1 MDDTDLAEI
10 RDRLSSI
17 EEMVGDLCVALG
29 ATPRTSAPTVAA
41 RSVAPA
47 PVTAT
52 PAAAAAAPTPVEP
65 AAVPVPALTATPRP
79 ESAHRPSP
87 PPTATVPPMKP
98 AAARSGEPTTPATG
112 PTRTTEELL
121 GGRGLAIV
129 GGLAVLIGIVFFV
142 AVAIRNGMLPPSL
155 RMILAAIGSA
165 ALVVGAER
173 VHRRGLDSTL
183 SGVLAVV
190 GLLGGFATMLGS
202 INHFDLI
209 PHQSSLVIAPLIG
222 AAALWCG
229 HRCGL
234 RFLIALGAILAI
246 VGPIASQIDPSPA
259 LSVYTFGVFVLAGA
273 LALHFGWQ
281 ELWPLGAIGVAIT
294 WAPWF
299 SREWY
304 TYDTAAVGIAALC
317 LVLVA
322 NVAIAVASD
331 GRWSTT
337 STPTPLAIA
346 VLPAATA
353 GVALGGVELFH
364 TVHAGEHAQNWW
376 ITGLAVAMSA
386 GGYVVAMRNRARL
399 TGPFVVAIG
408 FALAA
413 VAIGMWFEGPGRAIG
428 WAAQAVVAAWA
439 ARAVRDDRPLLGSV
453 LALAIATIGA
463 VDRCPPR
470 SLGWDEVSWQGVV
483 AVAAVAI
490 AAAAA
495 AWLSRELPER
505 FIDVTGHRTHV
516 LVALSALATWYGGSV
531 AIVQALGVDRD
542 STQVVLSVVWA
553 IIGLGLIVA
562 GLSRHLRIVRIVGLG
577 LLGLALA
584 KLVLFDLRYL
594 ESTSRALSFIMVGL
608 LALAGAYAYQR
619 VLAQIRPSAPAR
631 DDAPPDADAD
641 NADPT

>member
-1 MDDTDLAEI
+1 MNDADLADI
-10 RDRLSSI
+10 RDRLTSI

-29 ATPRTSAPTVAA
+29 ATPRTSTTPAPAPA
-41 RSVAPA
+41 VAPA
-47 PVTAT
+47 PVPDT
-52 PAAAAAAPTPVEP
+52 PQI
-65 AAVPVPALTATPRP
+65 PVPPIPARVPPQVSTPQSA
-79 ESAHRPSP
+79 SAHPPAPPSAP
-87 PPTATVPPMKP
+87 VAPGPALAP
-98 AAARSGEPTTPATG
+98 AAARTAEPAVSTSAPK
-112 PTRTTEELL
+112 RTTEELL
-121 GGRGLAIV
+121 GGRGLAVV

-142 AVAIRNGMLPPSL
+142 AVAIRNGMFPPSL

-173 VHRRGLDSTL
+173 VHRRGLETTL

-190 GLLGGFATMLGS
+190 GLLGAFATMLGS

-259 LSVYTFGVFVLAGA
+259 LSTYTFGVLLLAGA
-273 LALHFGWQ
+273 LALQFGWQ
-281 ELWPLGAIGVAIT
+281 ELWPLGVIGVAIT

-299 SREWY
+299 SQEWY
-304 TYDTAAVGIAALC
+304 TYDGAAVGIAALC
-317 LVLVA
+317 LALVA
-322 NVAIAVASD
+322 NVAIAIASD

-364 TVHAGEHAQNWW
+364 TVHAGENAQNWW
-376 ITGLAVAMSA
+376 ITALAVAMSA
-386 GGYVVAMRNRARL
+386 GGYIVAMRNRARL

-439 ARAVRDDRPLLGSV
+439 ARAVRDDRPLLGSM
-453 LALAIATIGA
+453 LALTIATIGA

-470 SLGWDEVSWQGVV
+470 ALGWDEVSWQGVV

-495 AWLSRELPER
+495 AWLSRDVPER

-516 LVALSALATWYGGSV
+516 LVALAALATWYGGSV
-531 AIVQALGVDRD
+531 ALVQALGIHHDP
-542 STQVVLSVVWA
+542 TQVVLSVVWA

-562 GLSRHLRIVRIVGLG
+562 GLARHLRIIRIVGLG

-594 ESTSRALSFIMVGL
+594 ESTSRALSFILVGL

-619 VLAQIRPSAPAR
+619 VLAQIRPATHVR
-631 DDAPPDADAD
+631 DDTPPDADAQGD
-641 NADPT
+641 DSA

>member
-1 MDDTDLAEI
+1 MDDTDLADI
-10 RDRLSSI
+10 RDRLTSI

-29 ATPRTSAPTVAA
+29 ATPRTSAHRHAPPTSVSARPVAEHP
-41 RSVAPA
+41 SVEPRPEVVPPPVATPPPA
-47 PVTAT
+47 PVPPHRAPPPIKPVPESA
-52 PAAAAAAPTPVEP
+52 PAAASSTQPTPT
-65 AAVPVPALTATPRP
+65 AA
-79 ESAHRPSP
+79 
-87 PPTATVPPMKP
+87 
-98 AAARSGEPTTPATG
+98 G
-112 PTRTTEELL
+112 PKRTTEEIL
-121 GGRGLAIV
+121 GGKGLAIV

-142 AVAIRNGMLPPSL
+142 AVAIRKGMFPPSL

-173 VHRRGLDSTL
+173 VHRRGLDKTL
-183 SGVLAVV
+183 SAVLAVV

-209 PHQSSLVIAPLIG
+209 PHRSSLVIAPLIG

-234 RFLIALGAILAI
+234 RFLVALGAILAI
-246 VGPIASQIDPSPA
+246 VGPIAAQIDPSPA
-259 LSVYTFGVFVLAGA
+259 LSAYAFGLFLLAGA
-273 LALHFGWQ
+273 LALQFGWQ
-281 ELWPLGAIGVAIT
+281 ELWPLGLMGVAIT

-299 SREWY
+299 SHEWY
-304 TYDTAAVGIAALC
+304 MYNTATVGIAALC
-317 LVLVA
+317 LLLVA
-322 NVAIAVASD
+322 NVAVAVASD

-337 STPTPLAIA
+337 STPAPLAIA

-353 GVALGGVELFH
+353 GVALGGVELLH
-364 TVHAGEHAQNWW
+364 TVQAAENAENWW
-376 ITGLAVAMSA
+376 ITALAVAMSV
-386 GGYVVAMRNRARL
+386 GGYLITMRNRKRL

-439 ARAVRDDRPLLGSV
+439 ARAVRDDRPLVGSV

-463 VDRCPPR
+463 VDLCPPR
-470 SLGWDEVSWQGVV
+470 ALGWDEVSWRGVV
-483 AVAAVAI
+483 AVAAVAV

-495 AWLSRELPER
+495 AWLARDVPER
-505 FIDVTGHRTHV
+505 FIDMTGHRTHV

-531 AIVQALGVDRD
+531 AIVQALGVDHD
-542 STQVVLSVVWA
+542 ATQVVLSVVWA
-553 IIGLGLIVA
+553 IIGLGLIVV
-562 GLSRHLRIVRIVGLG
+562 GLARHHRIIRIVGLG

-594 ESTSRALSFIMVGL
+594 QSTSRALSFILVGL

-619 VLAQIRPSAPAR
+619 VLAQIHPATVEPDEAPKGTPTDDPS
-631 DDAPPDADAD
+631 
-641 NADPT
+641 